1 VTVRDVVAVVHA
13 WAPPEIAWEKDNIGL
28 QVGDASAGVRGILV
42 TLDVTLQVIAEAKS
56 KGCNLIVSHHPL
68 VFRPLK
74 TITPA
79 DPVGRCVGE
88 LVRQKIALVVAH
100 TNLDFTLGGTSSALA
115 DALGLER
122 QGFLTTPYALRS
134 KVVTFVPAADAEA
147 VARAMSDAGG
157 GRIGDYDEC
166 SFRTEGTGTF
176 FGGAS
181 TSPAVG
187 RRERLEK
194 VPETRLEMTV
204 PRQALGRVIRALVH
218 AHPYEEPAYDIIPLA
233 NTEEGYGM
241 GVIGELDRPV
251 PLRRFLVDIRKA
263 LGIAAPRYTGD
274 PAAVIRRVAVC
285 GGSGSELLDDA
296 IAARADAFVTADIR
310 YHAYRDAEGRIALI
324 DAGHYETEFP
334 VVRAVVER
342 LAAAVGTR
350 GERIA
355 VRGTQRSTNPVRASI
370 K

>member
-1 VTVRDVVAVVHA
+1 VTVRDVVAVMHA

-28 QVGDASAGVRGILV
+28 QVGDASARVRGILV
-42 TLDVTLQVIAEAKS
+42 TLDVTLPVIAEAAS

-68 VFRPLK
+68 VFRPLR
-74 TITPA
+74 TVTPA
-79 DPVGRCVGE
+79 DPVGRCLGE
-88 LVRQKIALVVAH
+88 LVRRKIALVVAH

-115 DALGLER
+115 DALGLAR
-122 QGFLTTPYALRS
+122 QGFLKTPYALRS
-134 KVVTFVPAADAEA
+134 KIVTFVPAADVDA
-147 VARAMSDAGG
+147 VGRAMSEAGG
-157 GRIGDYDEC
+157 GHIGDYDAC

-176 FGGAS
+176 LGGAS

-187 RRERLEK
+187 RPGRFER
-194 VPETRLEMTV
+194 VPETRLEMIV
-204 PRQALGRVIRALVH
+204 PRPALGKVIRALVR

-233 NTEEGYGM
+233 NTEEEYGM
-241 GVIGELDRPV
+241 GVVGDMDRPL
-251 PLRRFLVDIRKA
+251 PLRRFLAEIRRA
-263 LGIAAPRYTGD
+263 LGNPSPRYTGD

-296 IAARADAFVTADIR
+296 IAAGADAFVTADVR

-355 VRGTQRSTNPVRASI
+355 VRGTQRSTNPVRASV